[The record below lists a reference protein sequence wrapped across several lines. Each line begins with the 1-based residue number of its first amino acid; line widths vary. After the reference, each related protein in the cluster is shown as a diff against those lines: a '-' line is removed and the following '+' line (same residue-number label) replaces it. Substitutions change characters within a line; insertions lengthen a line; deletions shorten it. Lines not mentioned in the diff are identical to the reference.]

1 MKFNKKIVVLVIAL
15 NALFVAADFM
25 VIIKTGIE
33 PAATVVAWF
42 SFTTVELWALASI
55 EQVKVKRRKESEDE

>member
-1 MKFNKKIVVLVIAL
+1 MKFNKKIVVLVIVL
-15 NALFVAADFM
+15 NALFVAADFL

-33 PAATVVAWF
+33 PSATVVAWF

-55 EQVKVKRRKESEDE
+55 EKVKVKRRKESEDE